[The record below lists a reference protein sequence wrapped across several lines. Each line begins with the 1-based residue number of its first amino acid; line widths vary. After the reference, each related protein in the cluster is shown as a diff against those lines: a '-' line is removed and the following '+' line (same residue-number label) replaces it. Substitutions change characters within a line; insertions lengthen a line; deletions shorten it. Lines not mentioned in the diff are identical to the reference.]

1 MEIATDHILP
11 ALPDWAEAVPY
22 QIKKMAINEACDAYT
37 AAKRK
42 YRRTGESRDYG
53 PLARPEL
60 HYKSRKCPYQTCYIP
75 KTAVKPRGIY
85 PTLLGTMRYGE
96 RLPAAFRDCK
106 LSYPVVPLCALPV
119 PVGENQAR
127 MVALDPGVRNF
138 LAFFSSQSAGI
149 LGEHDFGRLVRL
161 CQHLDNLISR
171 RAKSKNKKQRYRM
184 RKAEYRLRW
193 RIKDLRDELHAKAAR
208 FLVDH
213 FDIILVPRF
222 ETGQMVARKGRKLR
236 AKTVRSLLTWAHGE
250 FKKKLQAVALQSGK
264 LVVEVS
270 EAYTSKTCSWSGE
283 LVRVG
288 SREWIQGS
296 DGISMHRMAHA
307 EFFCVLWQNCPG
319 CWTCSGNLHW

>member
-1 MEIATDHILP
+1 
-11 ALPDWAEAVPY
+11 
-22 QIKKMAINEACDAYT
+22 
-37 AAKRK
+37 
-42 YRRTGESRDYG
+42 
-53 PLARPEL
+53 
-60 HYKSRKCPYQTCYIP
+60 
-75 KTAVKPRGIY
+75 
-85 PTLLGTMRYGE
+85 
-96 RLPAAFRDCK
+96 
-106 LSYPVVPLCALPV
+106 
-119 PVGENQAR
+119 
-127 MVALDPGVRNF
+127 
-138 LAFFSSQSAGI
+138 
-149 LGEHDFGRLVRL
+149 
-161 CQHLDNLISR
+161 LDNLISR

-193 RIKDLRDELHAKAAR
+193 RSKDLRDELHAKAAR